1 MLNGSDAADQV
12 VRYTLEG
19 AEVALKISGLAAK
32 NVAAYLIAVLNEN
45 KKTRGRA
52 GIERMLREG
61 KPIKLFQI
69 PTDQLKAFAKESKKY
84 GFLFY
89 AMLDKR
95 NPAPET
101 DLMVFAKDAAKV
113 NRVLDK
119 LSFAAVDTGAIES
132 EAMERRNKQSPFDH
146 ENENPSGIFA
156 FSNNSSQLHPDPD
169 DGGKDRKSIRQA
181 LEEIRQQG
189 KKLTI
194 KGTQSLTQSQ
204 PHKLSKR
211 KKLPKMKAR

>member
-32 NVAAYLIAVLNEN
+32 NVATYLIAVLNEN

-146 ENENPSGIFA
+146 ENENPSGIFS
-156 FSNNSSQLHPDPD
+156 FSNNSSQFPPDPD

>member
-19 AEVALKISGLAAK
+19 TEVALKISGLAAK
-32 NVAAYLIAVLNEN
+32 NVATYLIAVLNEN
-45 KKTRGRA
+45 KKTRGKA

-89 AMLDKR
+89 AMLDKH
-95 NPAPET
+95 NAAPET
-101 DLMVFAKDAAKV
+101 DVMVFAKDAARV

-119 LSFAAVDTGAIES
+119 LSLAIVDSGAIES
-132 EAMERRNKQSPFDH
+132 EIAESRGEQNPFAQ
-146 ENENPSGIFA
+146 ESGNPSEISSPS
-156 FSNNSSQLHPDPD
+156 SNGSTSRPGPG
-169 DGGKDRKSIRQA
+169 DGGRDRHSVKQA
-181 LEEIRQQG
+181 LEEIRQEG
-189 KKLTI
+189 KKHTV
-194 KGTQSLTQSQ
+194 KDGQQLTQSQ
-204 PHKLSKR
+204 PHKRPKR
-211 KKLPKMKAR
+211 KKLPKLKVR

>member
-19 AEVALKISGLAAK
+19 TEVALKISGLAAK
-32 NVAAYLIAVLNEN
+32 NVATYLIAVLNEN
-45 KKTRGRA
+45 KKTRGKA

-69 PTDQLKAFAKESKKY
+69 PTEQLKAFAKESKKY

-89 AMLDKR
+89 ALFDKH

-101 DLMVFAKDAAKV
+101 DIMVFAKDAARV

-119 LSFAAVDTGAIES
+119 LSLAIVDSGAIES
-132 EAMERRNKQSPFDH
+132 EIVESRGEQNPFAQ
-146 ENENPSGIFA
+146 ESGNPSEISSPS
-156 FSNNSSQLHPDPD
+156 SNDSTSRPGPDA
-169 DGGKDRKSIRQA
+169 GGRDRKSVKQA
-181 LEEIRQQG
+181 LEEIRQED
-189 KKLTI
+189 KKLTV
-194 KGTQSLTQSQ
+194 KDGQQLTQSQ
-204 PHKLSKR
+204 PHKRPKR
-211 KKLPKMKAR
+211 KKLPKAKAR

>member
-146 ENENPSGIFA
+146 ENENPSGIFS
-156 FSNNSSQLHPDPD
+156 FSNNSSQLPPDPD

>member
-1 MLNGSDAADQV
+1 M
-12 VRYTLEG
+12 
-19 AEVALKISGLAAK
+19 
-32 NVAAYLIAVLNEN
+32 AAYLIAVLNEN

-146 ENENPSGIFA
+146 ENENPSGIFS